1 MRQLVPDGRSGS
13 TPGALTDSNLPLGAR
28 GARKVVHDVGRFV
41 LRPSLPAAKIGPGR
55 ACAFVFAILLTL
67 DFTLAG
73 GAIALE
79 TFATEAGYEPPAY
92 VDSEWSLGWEL
103 AALVLFAPLIEEA
116 IFRGWLAG
124 TRAWLRF
131 GLHMAIVVVLLTLA
145 AVSVDVLPG
154 AILAF
159 ITLFALGLAIFAALR
174 VRDRRHEEP
183 QVPGWFRSNFRW
195 FVWGSTLAFGA
206 VHLSNFEG
214 VSSPLDALLILS
226 QTAGALLLA
235 YTRVHLGLRAAIA
248 QHAVFNAVFA
258 ALSLAVDGS
267 L

>member
-1 MRQLVPDGRSGS
+1 MAIDEAG
-13 TPGALTDSNLPLGAR
+13 LPPGAR
-28 GARKVVHDVGRFV
+28 GARMVVHDVWRFV
-41 LRPSLPAAKIGPGR
+41 LRPTLPAGRIAPGR
-55 ACAFVFAILLTL
+55 TFAFVFAIVLTF

-79 TFATEAGYEPPAY
+79 TFATEAGYEPPIY

-124 TRAWLRF
+124 TRAWLLF
-131 GLHMAIVVVLLTLA
+131 GLHMAIVVVLLTVA
-145 AVSVDVLPG
+145 AVFIDVLPG
-154 AILAF
+154 GILALV
-159 ITLFALGLAIFAALR
+159 TLFALGLAIFAALR
-174 VRDRRHEEP
+174 VRDRRHEET

-206 VHLSNFEG
+206 VHLTNFEG
-214 VSSPLDALLILS
+214 VSSPLDALLIPS

-248 QHAVFNAVFA
+248 QHAVLNAVFA
-258 ALSLAVDGS
+258 ALSLAIDGS